1 MESQMDENPKDVEAA
16 EEEDKSSEQQ
26 RPPAVK
32 DASNSCYPTFAV
44 VSFWQGRVE
53 IAFRCVLTFVS
64 ILCSIF

>member
-1 MESQMDENPKDVEAA
+1 MESQTDEKPKDVEAA
-16 EEEDKSSEQQ
+16 EEEDKSSERQ

-53 IAFRCVLTFVS
+53 IAFRCVLTLVS
-64 ILCSIF
+64 VLRRIF